1 MALVNEKIRVLIA
14 DDHVT
19 ILEGLSAIINRQ
31 PDMLVVG
38 EAANGREAVLLWKQY
53 RPDISLIDL
62 RMPFVDGNGVIEEV
76 RKNDPGARFIVLTTF
91 DTDEDIMRAM
101 KVGAKGYLLKDARRE
116 EILDFIRRV
125 HDGQTCISSAITS
138 KLTVSLSNEDLTRR
152 ELDVIALMAEGNSN
166 KKIGLKLF
174 ITETTV
180 KSHVRSIFLK
190 LNAAS
195 RTEAISI
202 ASKRGLIRI

>member
-62 RMPFVDGNGVIEEV
+62 RMPFVGGNGVIEEV